1 MIIDIILDRREGAIN
16 YVPAEDIFRGT
27 GDGTRLSSPYD
38 NQALMIVS
46 YNSKNNLT
54 R

>member
-16 YVPAEDIFRGT
+16 Y
-27 GDGTRLSSPYD
+27 SPYD

-54 R
+54 RYENLIN